1 MINYNCIECNYN
13 TRLKGDYTRHLL
25 TKKHYK
31 NMEAK
36 TSKCENSSYCD
47 STKVAQ
53 KSTKNIKTHKTVAQ
67 MSTKVAQNSYD
78 SLECEYCTREF
89 KTKANLR
96 RHIKNYCQEKKKIDE
111 NNSIKDK
118 QIEILQEQVSKLM
131 DKVGNTTINNNQ
143 VHNKIGKIDNIQ
155 QQSNVQQNNNVQLN
169 CFGKENLSM
178 LTDDFKQQL
187 IKGPYKMMPKLLEMI
202 YFNEEYPENHTMKLV
217 NKNKDIMKIHDKDGW
232 KLVDKNETVDYILE
246 DKNYEVDN
254 YYDQNSDEFSQF
266 IKRTYKNFRRLFDN
280 RDKELWTQIK
290 RDVDFL
296 LWNNM

>member
-1 MINYNCIECNYN
+1 MVIYECIVCNYN
-13 TRLKGDYTRHLL
+13 TRLKGDYMRHLS
-25 TKKHYK
+25 TKKHHK
-31 NMEAK
+31 NMEIK
-36 TSKCENSSYCD
+36 TSICEKIPYQD

-53 KSTKNIKTHKTVAQ
+53 MSTKNIKIHKKVAQ
-67 MSTKVAQNSYD
+67 MSTKVALISSD
-78 SLECEYCTREF
+78 TIECEYCAREF

-96 RHIKNYCQEKKKIDE
+96 RHIKNYCQEKKKMDAE
-111 NNSIKDK
+111 SSIKDK

-131 DKVGNTTINNNQ
+131 DKVGNTTINNTQ

-178 LTDDFKQQL
+178 LTDNFKQEL
-187 IKGPYKMMPKLLEMI
+187 IKGPYKMMPKLMEMI
-202 YFNEEYPENHTMKLV
+202 YFNKEYPENHTMKLV
-217 NKNKDIMKIHDKDGW
+217 NKNKDIMKIKDKDGW

-246 DKNYEVDN
+246 DKNYEVDS
-254 YYDQNSDEFSQF
+254 YYDENAEEFSQF
-266 IKRTYKNFRRLFDN
+266 IKKTYKNFRRLFDN
-280 RDKELWTQIK
+280 RDKELWKQIK

>member
-1 MINYNCIECNYN
+1 MVLYECIECNYN
-13 TRLKGDYTRHLL
+13 TCLKGDYMRHLS
-25 TKKHYK
+25 TKKHHK
-31 NMEAK
+31 NMEIK
-36 TSKCENSSYCD
+36 TSICEKIPYQD

-53 KSTKNIKTHKTVAQ
+53 MSTKNIKTHKKVAQ
-67 MSTKVAQNSYD
+67 MSTKVAQNQPETI
-78 SLECEYCTREF
+78 ECEYCAKEF

-96 RHIKNYCQEKKKIDE
+96 RHIRNYCQEKKKMDAE
-111 NNSIKDK
+111 SSIKDK

-131 DKVGNTTINNNQ
+131 DKVGNTTINNTQ

-178 LTDDFKQQL
+178 LTDHFKQEL
-187 IKGPYKMMPKLLEMI
+187 IKGPYKMMPKLMEMI
-202 YFNEEYPENHTMKLV
+202 YFNKEYPENHTMKLV
-217 NKNKDIMKIHDKDGW
+217 NKNKDIMKIKDKDGW

-246 DKNYEVDN
+246 DKNYEVDS
-254 YYDQNSDEFSQF
+254 YYDNNAEEFSQF
-266 IKRTYKNFRRLFDN
+266 VKKTYKNFRRLFDN
-280 RDKELWTQIK
+280 RDKELWKQIK